1 MTEEGAISTFVTQS
15 VLGKMTK
22 GVREEFGYRVAP
34 QKRKQLFTDWSS
46 LVVAGFR
53 VLWELGPWVEVE
65 AIILHLL
72 VISRTRR
79 PIQ

>member
-1 MTEEGAISTFVTQS
+1 MLVGLVCEET
-15 VLGKMTK
+15 
-22 GVREEFGYRVAP
+22 REEIGYRDAP
-34 QKRKQLFTDWSS
+34 QIRKELFTDWSS